1 MNCGETAMSSGS
13 VAAVEAARPVRKREW
28 GIVALPVLVILVAA
42 FGVLMVYSA
51 SYYAAE
57 KQFGDAFY
65 FMKKQLVGFILG
77 IVAMLAAGFFPYRN
91 LKKLKWPALVV
102 SLVLLAA
109 VFVPGLGVE
118 NYGATRWIGL
128 GPITVQPSEIAKFG
142 FIIFAAAYASEN
154 PERMKKFTGMLPVL
168 AAGGGICVLII
179 AEPNMSVTMV
189 VGLLMVAMLFLSGVK
204 IRHFLIILLPIA
216 LAVPVLIVM
225 EPYRLQRLY
234 AFLDPWSSPQGEG
247 YQLIQS
253 LYALG
258 NGSWLGTGLFNS
270 MQKYRYLPFA
280 ESDFIL
286 SVIGEEF
293 GYVGIILLFLVFGAI
308 IFCGIRTAA
317 RCKDMFGFLIASGIT
332 AVYAIQVA
340 INALVVSGSIPPTGL
355 PLPLI
360 SSGNTS
366 LIITMAA
373 MGVLYNISRGGKGW
387 REKSDGKKS
396 G

>member
-1 MNCGETAMSSGS
+1 MSNSS
-13 VAAVEAARPVRKREW
+13 VAAVEAARPARKREW
-28 GIVALPVLVILVAA
+28 GIVALPILVVLVAA

-91 LKKLKWPALVV
+91 LKKLKWPALIV

-128 GPITVQPSEIAKFG
+128 GPITIQPSEIAKFG
-142 FIIFAAAYASEN
+142 FIIFAAAYASEK

-168 AAGGGICVLII
+168 AAGGGICLLII
-179 AEPNMSVTMV
+179 LEPNMSVTMV

-204 IRHFLIILLPIA
+204 IKHSLIILLPVA

-286 SVIGEEF
+286 AVIGEEF
-293 GYVGIILLFLVFGAI
+293 GYIGIILLFLVFGAI

-317 RCKDMFGFLIASGIT
+317 RCKDMFGFLTASGIT
-332 AVYAIQVA
+332 AVYAIQVV

-373 MGVLYNISRGGKGW
+373 MGVLYNISRGGKGL
-387 REKSDGKKS
+387 REKKS
-396 G
+396 E

>member
-1 MNCGETAMSSGS
+1 MSNSS
-13 VAAVEAARPVRKREW
+13 VAAVEAARPARKREW
-28 GIVALPVLVILVAA
+28 GIVALPILVVLVAA

-91 LKKLKWPALVV
+91 LKKLKWPALIV

-118 NYGATRWIGL
+118 NYGAMRWIGL
-128 GPITVQPSEIAKFG
+128 GPITIQPSEIAKFG
-142 FIIFAAAYASEN
+142 FIIFAAAYASEK

-168 AAGGGICVLII
+168 AAGGGICLLII
-179 AEPNMSVTMV
+179 LEPNMSVTMV

-204 IRHFLIILLPIA
+204 IKHFLIILLPVA

-286 SVIGEEF
+286 AVIGEEF
-293 GYVGIILLFLVFGAI
+293 GYIGIILLFLVFGAI

-317 RCKDMFGFLIASGIT
+317 RCKDMFGFLTASGIT
-332 AVYAIQVA
+332 AVYAIQVV

-373 MGVLYNISRGGKGW
+373 MGVLYNISRGGKGV
-387 REKSDGKKS
+387 REKKS
-396 G
+396 E